1 MIALFNNKHHTRCR
15 CLVMSLPAR
24 VISPKGGFMKNY
36 ELMYIIPSQSTDEEK
51 EALIAQVNGM
61 IEKDGGKIES
71 VERIGNKKL
80 AYEIQKKH
88 EGFYVLVNFTA
99 DSKVPNRLG
108 ALLSITNNILRYI
121 IVAK

>member
-1 MIALFNNKHHTRCR
+1 
-15 CLVMSLPAR
+15 
-24 VISPKGGFMKNY
+24 MKNY

-108 ALLSITNNILRYI
+108 ALPSITNNILRYI

>member
-1 MIALFNNKHHTRCR
+1 
-15 CLVMSLPAR
+15 
-24 VISPKGGFMKNY
+24 MKNY

-51 EALIAQVNGM
+51 EVLIAQVNGM

>member
-1 MIALFNNKHHTRCR
+1 
-15 CLVMSLPAR
+15 
-24 VISPKGGFMKNY
+24 MKNY

-99 DSKVPNRLG
+99 DSKVPNRLR

>member
-1 MIALFNNKHHTRCR
+1 MN
-15 CLVMSLPAR
+15 S
-24 VISPKGGFMKNY
+24 Y
-36 ELMYIIPSQSTDEEK
+36 EMMYIIPSQSSDEEK

-80 AYEIQKKH
+80 AYEINKKR
-88 EGFYVLVNFTA
+88 EGYYVLVNFTA
-99 DSKVPNRLG
+99 EASVPNKLG
-108 ALLSITNNILRYI
+108 ALLSITSNIMRYI

>member
-1 MIALFNNKHHTRCR
+1 
-15 CLVMSLPAR
+15 
-24 VISPKGGFMKNY
+24 MKNY
-36 ELMYIIPSQSTDEEK
+36 ELMYIIPSQSTDEDK
-51 EALIAQVNGM
+51 EALIASVNGM

-80 AYEIQKKH
+80 AYAIDKKR

-99 DSKVPNRLG
+99 DANIPNKLG
-108 ALLSITNNILRYI
+108 ALLSITTGIMRYI

>member
-1 MIALFNNKHHTRCR
+1 MN
-15 CLVMSLPAR
+15 S
-24 VISPKGGFMKNY
+24 Y
-36 ELMYIIPSQSTDEEK
+36 ELMYIIPSQSSDEDK
-51 EALIAQVNGM
+51 EALIALVNSM

-80 AYEIQKKH
+80 AYEIEKKH

-99 DSKVPNRLG
+99 DAKVPNKLG
-108 ALLSITNNILRYI
+108 SLLSITTGILRHI

>member
-1 MIALFNNKHHTRCR
+1 MN
-15 CLVMSLPAR
+15 S
-24 VISPKGGFMKNY
+24 Y
-36 ELMYIIPSQSTDEEK
+36 ELMYIIPSQSSDEDK
-51 EALIAQVNGM
+51 EALIALVNSM

-80 AYEIQKKH
+80 AYEIDKKR

-99 DSKVPNRLG
+99 EANIPNKLG
-108 ALLSITNNILRYI
+108 ALLSITTGIMRHI

>member
-1 MIALFNNKHHTRCR
+1 MN
-15 CLVMSLPAR
+15 S
-24 VISPKGGFMKNY
+24 Y

-80 AYEIQKKH
+80 AYEIQKKR
-88 EGFYVLVNFTA
+88 EGYYVLVNFESKPEAIVELERVYKIT
-99 DSKVPNRLG
+99 DSVMKF
-108 ALLSITNNILRYI
+108 ITIR
-121 IVAK
+121 KDEE

>member
-1 MIALFNNKHHTRCR
+1 MN
-15 CLVMSLPAR
+15 S
-24 VISPKGGFMKNY
+24 Y

-61 IEKDGGKIES
+61 IEKDNGKIES

-80 AYEIQKKH
+80 AYEINKKR

-99 DSKVPNRLG
+99 DASVPNKVS
-108 ALLSITNNILRYI
+108 ALLRITNNIMRHI

>member
-1 MIALFNNKHHTRCR
+1 MN
-15 CLVMSLPAR
+15 S
-24 VISPKGGFMKNY
+24 Y
-36 ELMYIIPSQSTDEEK
+36 EMMYIIPSQSSDEEK

-80 AYEIQKKH
+80 AYEIEKKR
-88 EGFYVLVNFTA
+88 EGYYVLVNFTA
-99 DSKVPNRLG
+99 SANVPNKLG
-108 ALLSITNNILRYI
+108 ALLSITTGIMRHI

>member
-1 MIALFNNKHHTRCR
+1 
-15 CLVMSLPAR
+15 
-24 VISPKGGFMKNY
+24 MKNY
-36 ELMYIIPSQSTDEEK
+36 ELMYIIPSQSTDEDK
-51 EALIAQVNGM
+51 EALIASVNGM

-80 AYEIQKKH
+80 AYAIEKKR

-99 DSKVPNRLG
+99 DANIPNKLG
-108 ALLSITNNILRYI
+108 ALLSITTGIMRYI

>member
-1 MIALFNNKHHTRCR
+1 
-15 CLVMSLPAR
+15 
-24 VISPKGGFMKNY
+24 MKNY
-36 ELMYIIPSQSTDEEK
+36 ELMYIIPSQSTDEDK
-51 EALIAQVNGM
+51 EALIASVNGM

-80 AYEIQKKH
+80 AYAIDKKR

-99 DSKVPNRLG
+99 DTNIPNKLG
-108 ALLSITNNILRYI
+108 ALLSITTGIIRYI